1 MVLTGLPVHDRSAL
15 SSLARTGRTDVT
27 HDCWNIPEHAPKAL
41 FASLSLAIGG
51 AVVALFRIRH
61 TTTYRYREP
70 VYLGPHRLQL
80 RPRESRDIRLREA
93 AIEVSPNAGITWAF
107 DVFGNAIAT
116 AFFTEPTDLLVV
128 ESKIAL
134 DHDAPAWPLFDVA
147 VSATSY
153 PFQYDPGECT
163 DLGALLQPQ
172 HPDTDDRILNWARD
186 FVRSDPT
193 DTLSL
198 LKDINAGIGAWVS
211 YQAREDEGTQ
221 SPLESLDRR
230 YGSCRDIAVLFIEA
244 ARHLGFGAR
253 IVSGYL
259 ANRAEDG
266 PESSYAGTTHAWAE
280 IYLPGAGWI
289 TFDPTNRTI
298 GTFCLIPVAVA
309 RDIRQA
315 VPVSGSFTGASDAF
329 VSMNVDVEIQV
340 TL

>member
-1 MVLTGLPVHDRSAL
+1 M
-15 SSLARTGRTDVT
+15 
-27 HDCWNIPEHAPKAL
+27 
-41 FASLSLAIGG
+41 
-51 AVVALFRIRH
+51 
-61 TTTYRYREP
+61 
-70 VYLGPHRLQL
+70 QL

-93 AIEVSPNAGITWAF
+93 DILVSPNAAITWAF

-116 AFFTEPTDLLVV
+116 AFFTEATDLLVV
-128 ESKIAL
+128 ESTMVL

-147 VSATSY
+147 ISATSY
-153 PFQYDPGECT
+153 PFQYDEGERI

-172 HPDTDDRILNWARD
+172 HPDPDARLLNWARAFICGD
-186 FVRSDPT
+186 HT

-198 LKDINAGIGAWVS
+198 LKDINAGIRAWVS

-221 SPLESLDRR
+221 SPLETLDRR
-230 YGSCRDIAVLFIEA
+230 CGSCRDIAVLFIEA

-289 TFDPTNRTI
+289 TFDPTNRTV

-315 VPVSGSFTGASDAF
+315 VPVSGSFVGAGDAF
-329 VSMNVDVEIQV
+329 LGMIVDVEIQV
-340 TL
+340 TP